1 MEHFLTGIQINKIFH
16 LENIKIDIDDK
27 EKKHL
32 LITGKNGCGK
42 TSLLNALV
50 KFLQRISSDKML
62 TFLAVKS
69 ELEASENHYKKLIQI
84 YNKIG
89 EDNDLK
95 RAMRSA
101 QIGVEVNLERYNNA
115 SGELEVEFTDI
126 LAVSKDRSNNEFL
139 FAFYQA
145 KRETKVVVESSPVKP
160 DLRPVNSIIDSK
172 QKEFVKFLVDLK
184 IQEALADRNGD
195 LDYANEIKAWF
206 DSFEE
211 LLNELFEGEQ
221 VKLHFNFKNYA
232 FTIQQNGREF
242 GFNELSD
249 GYSAIIDIIA
259 DLILKMQDPEN
270 LTRAYKKQGIV
281 LIDEIETHLHL
292 ELQKA
297 ILPMLTRVFPNIQF
311 IVTTHS
317 PFVLNSID
325 NAVAYD
331 LEKRER
337 LDELHE
343 YSYEALAEGYFDVST
358 DSTFLDSKLKR
369 LQSLFEKETRDSAE
383 EAELERL
390 DQEFKKV
397 LDDALIPESV
407 KIQYKQIKLNS

>member
-1 MEHFLTGIQINKIFH
+1 MDHFLTSIQINKIFH
-16 LENIKIDIDDK
+16 LKDIKIDIDEK

-50 KFLQRISSDKML
+50 DFLQRIRENESSGI
-62 TFLAVKS
+62 FNVRSRYLALQEYYEQERKGGAKDSQLPQTIKDLKEAKKEIDIIYGKLESFFTNAREIS
-69 ELEASENHYKKLIQI
+69 ELLHN
-84 YNKIG
+84 
-89 EDNDLK
+89 DN
-95 RAMRSA
+95 
-101 QIGVEVNLERYNNA
+101 
-115 SGELEVEFTDI
+115 
-126 LAVSKDRSNNEFL
+126 FL
-139 FAFYQA
+139 FAFYSANRKTEVYIPQNPE
-145 KRETKVVVESSPVKP
+145 KPNLVQSHNIKES
-160 DLRPVNSIIDSK
+160 LQR
-172 QKEFVKFLVDLK
+172 EFVKFLVDLK
-184 IQEALADRNGD
+184 VQEALARNENQ
-195 LDYANEIKAWF
+195 LDYANEIKVWF
-206 DSFEE
+206 ENFEGF
-211 LLNELFEGEQ
+211 LNELFEGEQ
-221 VKLHFNFKNYA
+221 VKLHFNFKNYV

-259 DLILKMQDPEN
+259 DLILKMQDPEI
-270 LTRAYKKQGIV
+270 LTRAYNKQGIV

-325 NAVAYD
+325 NAIAYD

-337 LDELHE
+337 LEDLHE

-358 DSTFLDSKLKR
+358 ESSFLESKLKR
-369 LQSLFEKETRDSAE
+369 LKLLLGKEKKDSEE
-383 EAELERL
+383 EAEMDRL
-390 DQEFKKV
+390 DIEFKEA
-397 LDDALIPESV
+397 LEDALTPESV
-407 KIQYKQIKLNS
+407 KIQYQQIKLNS

>member
-1 MEHFLTGIQINKIFH
+1 MDHFLTSIQINKIFH
-16 LENIKIDIDDK
+16 LENIKIDIDEK

-50 KFLQRISSDKML
+50 DYFQKIREDYSLGFLNLPKEIKNAEEDLKRMRERNSPEQEIHSYNQHIELLKNTIKDYFGKVELNFSDIHKISSDLSDK
-62 TFLAVKS
+62 
-69 ELEASENHYKKLIQI
+69 N
-84 YNKIG
+84 
-89 EDNDLK
+89 
-95 RAMRSA
+95 
-101 QIGVEVNLERYNNA
+101 
-115 SGELEVEFTDI
+115 
-126 LAVSKDRSNNEFL
+126 FL
-139 FAFYQA
+139 FAFYSANRKTEVYIPQNPE
-145 KRETKVVVESSPVKP
+145 KPNLVQSHNIKES
-160 DLRPVNSIIDSK
+160 L
-172 QKEFVKFLVDLK
+172 QGEFVKFLVDLK
-184 IQEALADRNGD
+184 VQEALARNENQI
-195 LDYANEIKAWF
+195 DYADEIKVWF
-206 DSFEE
+206 NNFEE

-221 VKLHFNFKNYA
+221 VKLHFNFKNYV

-242 GFNELSD
+242 GFDELSD

-297 ILPMLTRVFPNIQF
+297 ILPMLTRIFPNIQF

-358 DSTFLDSKLKR
+358 ESSFLESKLKR
-369 LQSLFEKETRDSAE
+369 LKLLLGKEKKDSEE
-383 EAELERL
+383 EAEMDRL
-390 DQEFKKV
+390 DIEFKEA
-397 LDDALIPESV
+397 LEDALIPESV
-407 KIQYKQIKLNS
+407 KIQYQQIKLNS